1 MKLSWSAS
9 LSSYGEVPK
18 GYWMDESNPDLLV
31 LRRKKD
37 GLRLA
42 FFPPERATRIAVLQ
56 TVVKDREWQT
66 IQRANSRRKKF

>member
-1 MKLSWSAS
+1 MSG
-9 LSSYGEVPK
+9 YGKVPR
-18 GYWMDESNPDLLV
+18 GYYMDESNPELLV

-56 TVVKDREWQT
+56 TVVKDREWER
-66 IQRANSRRKKF
+66 IERANSARGRRY

>member
-1 MKLSWSAS
+1 MSD
-9 LSSYGEVPK
+9 YGEIPK
-18 GYWMDESNPDLLV
+18 GYYMDESNPELLV

-56 TVVKDREWQT
+56 TVVKDREWQK
-66 IQRANSRRKKF
+66 IEHANSARRKRA

>member
-1 MKLSWSAS
+1 MGD
-9 LSSYGEVPK
+9 YGQVPK
-18 GYWMDESNPDLLV
+18 GYWMDESNPELLV

-56 TVVKDREWQT
+56 TVVKDREWEK
-66 IQRANSRRKKF
+66 IVRANSKRRKGW

>member
-1 MKLSWSAS
+1 LSD
-9 LSSYGEVPK
+9 YGQVPK
-18 GYWMDESNPDLLV
+18 GYWMDESNPELLV

-56 TVVKDREWQT
+56 TVVKDREWEK
-66 IQRANSRRKKF
+66 IVRANSKRRKGW

>member
-1 MKLSWSAS
+1 LSN
-9 LSSYGEVPK
+9 YGQVPK
-18 GYWMDESNPDLLV
+18 GYWMDESNPELLV

-56 TVVKDREWQT
+56 TVVKDREWEK
-66 IQRANSRRKKF
+66 IVRSNSKRRRGC

>member
-1 MKLSWSAS
+1 MSN
-9 LSSYGEVPK
+9 YGPVPR
-18 GYWMDESNPDLLV
+18 GYYMDKSNPELLV
-31 LRRKKD
+31 LRRND

-66 IQRANSRRKKF
+66 IQRANAKKGRRV

>member
-1 MKLSWSAS
+1 MSD
-9 LSSYGEVPK
+9 YGQVPK
-18 GYWMDESNPDLLV
+18 GYWMDESNPELLV

-56 TVVKDREWQT
+56 TVVKDREWEK
-66 IQRANSRRKKF
+66 IVRANSKRRKGW

>member
-1 MKLSWSAS
+1 MGD
-9 LSSYGEVPK
+9 YGKVPR
-18 GYWMDESNPDLLV
+18 GYYMDESNPELLV

-56 TVVKDREWQT
+56 TVVKDREWQK
-66 IQRANSRRKKF
+66 IERARSARRRG

>member
-1 MKLSWSAS
+1 M
-9 LSSYGEVPK
+9 SSYGPVPK
-18 GYWMDESNPDLLV
+18 GYYMDESNPELLV

-56 TVVKDREWQT
+56 TVVKDREWQK
-66 IQRANSRRKKF
+66 IERANSARKRRRG

>member
-1 MKLSWSAS
+1 LSN
-9 LSSYGEVPK
+9 YGQVPK
-18 GYWMDESNPDLLV
+18 GYWMDESNPGLLV

-56 TVVKDREWQT
+56 TVVKDREWEK
-66 IQRANSRRKKF
+66 IVRSNSKRRRGC